1 MDQFVMPSLGA
12 DMDEGTVVEWLVN
25 PGDPV
30 HRGDPIAV
38 VDTDKAAIEVEC
50 FVDGTVGELLVP
62 VGQRVAVGTPL
73 ATIDGAAALAAA
85 PGARPEP
92 SAAKGRKPRA
102 AKAPSAG
109 SRAPSH
115 RGKGPA
121 HKPKP
126 APRPAKT
133 AHRGA
138 KARAEGR
145 REPPVA
151 ATPVAVPAL
160 PGSAPQTVAARK
172 ATSPYARKLAR
183 QRGLDIAEIT
193 GSGRNGM
200 VTSRDVLAFV
210 PAPAGEPVAAPSPV
224 AAPVERPIVREA
236 WPSAPRPALAAGSA
250 AGPEPDRMRAAIARL
265 MARSKREIPHYYL
278 ATTVDLGTALDWL
291 RDHNRGVSVADR
303 VVPSALLLRA
313 TALAAARH
321 PELNGYWID
330 NRFQPAEAVNL
341 GVAVSL
347 RRGGMVAPA
356 ILGAEHL
363 GVVELMARLR
373 DLVARART
381 GRLRGSEMEDPT
393 ITVTNLGDQGVE
405 SVQGVIYPPQVAL
418 VGFGRVVD
426 RPWARAGM
434 LGVRPCVTVTLAA
447 DHRATDGFTGS
458 RFLDTID
465 HLLQTPEEL

>member
-12 DMDEGTVVEWLVN
+12 DMDEGTVVEWLVK

-50 FVDGTVGELLVP
+50 FVDGTVAELLVP
-62 VGQRVAVGTPL
+62 EGQRVAVGTPL
-73 ATIDGAAALAAA
+73 ATINGAATLAGEPGRPAGPQVTEEPEEKEQKGEERKTREPKAKEPKAKEPKAAAAEGTRAPRRPKTRPPTTRPPTTGPPTTRPAKPAAALKPVVQPAA
-85 PGARPEP
+85 PGR
-92 SAAKGRKPRA
+92 
-102 AKAPSAG
+102 
-109 SRAPSH
+109 
-115 RGKGPA
+115 
-121 HKPKP
+121 
-126 APRPAKT
+126 RPA
-133 AHRGA
+133 
-138 KARAEGR
+138 
-145 REPPVA
+145 
-151 ATPVAVPAL
+151 
-160 PGSAPQTVAARK
+160 
-172 ATSPYARKLAR
+172 SPYARKLAR
-183 QRGLDIAEIT
+183 QRGLQIT
-193 GSGRNGM
+193 QIRNGM

-210 PAPAGEPVAAPSPV
+210 PPPAVPAAT
-224 AAPVERPIVREA
+224 AT
-236 WPSAPRPALAAGSA
+236 
-250 AGPEPDRMRAAIARL
+250 EPDRMRAAIARL

-278 ATTVDLGTALDWL
+278 STTVDLGTALDWL
-291 RDHNRGVSVADR
+291 RDHNRRVSVTDR

-313 TALAAARH
+313 TALAAVRH
-321 PELNGYWID
+321 PELNGYWLD
-330 NRFQPAEAVNL
+330 DRFQPADAVNL

-356 ILGAEHL
+356 ILGADRL
-363 GVVELMARLR
+363 GVAELMARLR
-373 DLVARART
+373 DLVSRARS

-418 VGFGRVVD
+418 VGFGKVVE
-426 RPWARAGM
+426 RPWAREGM

-458 RFLDTID
+458 RFLDTVD